1 MAYYIAKV
9 NFETGETNKKGDPI
23 MHKGEF
29 LVPAESKIVIIPL
42 GGPGSLQEDTA
53 NNTKA
58 MAQTPKKSFSNN
70 FFIFTLFANFVVR
83 YTI

>member
-29 LVPAESKIVIIPL
+29 LVPAESVLEVEHKLAEHLSDAGGFFETVQISKSKIEAVL
-42 GGPGSLQEDTA
+42 D
-53 NNTKA
+53 
-58 MAQTPKKSFSNN
+58 
-70 FFIFTLFANFVVR
+70 
-83 YTI
+83 